1 MVFRKSFNFIGF
13 LSPLETRKEPGTGK
27 HNEHSNVEQD
37 DHPMTR
43 SEADVVLH
51 RLVLPSVEVGG
62 DQADGEAGEA
72 GEEKVETKHSAD
84 LLPACCWKEVR
95 EEEV

>member
-1 MVFRKSFNFIGF
+1 
-13 LSPLETRKEPGTGK
+13 
-27 HNEHSNVEQD
+27 
-37 DHPMTR
+37 MTR

-62 DQADGEAGEA
+62 NQADGEAGKA
-72 GEEKVETKHSAD
+72 SEEKVETKRSVD
-84 LLPACCWKEVR
+84 LLLACCWKEVR

>member
-1 MVFRKSFNFIGF
+1 MVFRISFNFIGF
-13 LSPLETRKEPGTGK
+13 LSPLETRQELGTGK
-27 HNEHSNVEQD
+27 HSEQSNVEQD

-43 SEADVVLH
+43 SEAHVVLH

-62 DQADGEAGEA
+62 DQADGEAGKA
-72 GEEKVETKHSAD
+72 GEEKVETKRSAD
-84 LLPACCWKEVR
+84 LLAAFWKEVR